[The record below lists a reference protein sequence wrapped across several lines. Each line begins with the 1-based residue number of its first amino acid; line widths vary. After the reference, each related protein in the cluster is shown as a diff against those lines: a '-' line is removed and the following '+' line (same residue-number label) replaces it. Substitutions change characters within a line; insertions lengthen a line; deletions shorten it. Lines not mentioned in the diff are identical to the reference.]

1 MAVGNI
7 ELLIDASQLP
17 AKTKTSALFKGIK
30 QNVESS
36 QHNSHIKDIIQN
48 NLTYQKKKKIKNVI
62 HFQKPVNKSQPGNSE
77 VRINKQSL

>member
-1 MAVGNI
+1 MIKLRFECLSMAVGNI

-48 NLTYQKKKKIKNVI
+48 NLTYQKKKNQKRNPFSKANQ
-62 HFQKPVNKSQPGNSE
+62 QKPA
-77 VRINKQSL
+77 R